1 MKNVFTDYKD
11 YEKQE
16 KEIRLRKFEKK
27 LEIVKTIIDLSIC
40 IVIVKQLLNL

>member
-1 MKNVFTDYKD
+1 MKSVFTDYKD

-27 LEIVKTIIDLSIC
+27 VEIIRLLIDLSIC
-40 IVIVKQLLNL
+40 IIIVKELLNL

>member
-27 LEIVKTIIDLSIC
+27 LEIVRLLIDLSIC

>member
-27 LEIVKTIIDLSIC
+27 LEIVKTIIDLSIFK
-40 IVIVKQLLNL
+40 III